1 LQEKSWLKSD
11 NGDILLVVN
20 VKTKQN
26 EDKFEFNQEKLMIK
40 ISAPPIKGKANKK
53 LLRLLRKKF
62 QTEVFLESGQ
72 KSSTK
77 VFRLKKTTLNQ
88 VLGFLENE
96 KNKSSSH

>member
-1 LQEKSWLKSD
+1 
-11 NGDILLVVN
+11 
-20 VKTKQN
+20 
-26 EDKFEFNQEKLMIK
+26 
-40 ISAPPIKGKANKK
+40 
-53 LLRLLRKKF
+53 LLRKKF